1 MQQDP
6 KERSDAAEGLDAVRA
21 RIDALD
27 DALLDLIEQR
37 LAASAA
43 VAASKSGSDDGT
55 LWLRPSREAA
65 IIARLAGRAGHAPAA
80 MIERIWRELMGAS
93 LQAQVRTELAVP
105 ADELD
110 RLAPLLR
117 MRFGSAAPLRSV
129 PDTAAALAAAQTG
142 QGVAILPGA
151 GEDEPLPDG
160 LSRFDWIRD
169 EGGEIIAAAVG
180 RIANGEA
187 AQ

>member
-55 LWLRPSREAA
+55 LWLKPGREAA
-65 IIARLAGRAGHAPAA
+65 IIARLVGRAGHAPPA

-93 LQAQVRTELAVP
+93 LQAQVRTELVVP
-105 ADELD
+105 AELPD
-110 RLAPLLR
+110 QLAPLLR
-117 MRFGSAAPLRSV
+117 ARFGSAAPMRAVADGESAV
-129 PDTAAALAAAQTG
+129 RAAADGPA
-142 QGVAILPGA
+142 VAILSPADADLVG
-151 GEDEPLPDG
+151 DG
-160 LSRFDWIRD
+160 LSCFDRIRD
-169 EGGEIIAAAVG
+169 ESGVVIAIAVG
-180 RIANGEA
+180 RIADGETA
-187 AQ
+187 R

>member
-6 KERSDAAEGLDAVRA
+6 KERSEATEGLDAVRA

-43 VAASKSGSDDGT
+43 VAASKSGQDDGN
-55 LWLRPSREAA
+55 LWLRPGREAA
-65 IIARLAGRAGHAPAA
+65 IIARLAGRASLAPPA

-93 LQAQVRTELAVP
+93 LQAQVRTEIAVP

-117 MRFGSAAPLRSV
+117 VRFGSMAPLRTV
-129 PDTAAALAAAQTG
+129 ADGEAAVRAAAEGPA
-142 QGVAILPGA
+142 VAILSPADADLVG
-151 GEDEPLPDG
+151 DG
-160 LSRFDWIRD
+160 LSMFDRIRD
-169 EGGEIIAAAVG
+169 ESGTVVAIAVG
-180 RIANGEA
+180 RIASGEA
-187 AQ
+187 VR

>member
-1 MQQDP
+1 MPQDP

-43 VAASKSGSDDGT
+43 VAASKSGSDDGN
-55 LWLRPSREAA
+55 LWLKPRREAA
-65 IIARLAGRAGHAPAA
+65 IIARLAGRARHAHPA

-105 ADELD
+105 ADHLD

-117 MRFGSAAPLRSV
+117 VRFGSVAPLRAV
-129 PDTAAALAAAQTG
+129 ADAEAAVRAAAEGPAI
-142 QGVAILPGA
+142 AILSA
-151 GEDEPLPDG
+151 ADADLVDNG
-160 LSRFDWIRD
+160 LSMFDRIRD
-169 EGGEIIAAAVG
+169 ESGEVVAIAVG
-180 RIANGEA
+180 RIGDREA
-187 AQ
+187 AR